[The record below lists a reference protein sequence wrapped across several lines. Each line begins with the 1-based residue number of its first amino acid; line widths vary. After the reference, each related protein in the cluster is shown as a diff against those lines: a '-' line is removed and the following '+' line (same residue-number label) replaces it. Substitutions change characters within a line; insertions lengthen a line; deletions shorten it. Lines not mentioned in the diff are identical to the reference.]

1 MFISSLDDVD
11 RFIRWIGIGRR
22 VPTAQSM
29 NQIQFRP
36 LARSAAVL
44 PETIAQKDVQVLN
57 RLGLHARPACN
68 FVRCA
73 RQFQSRIELHV
84 RGQTYSAQQV
94 IDVLLAG
101 LNLGTTFRIVARG
114 SDAEFAVETLS
125 LFLQHLKEIDAEEDA
140 GLRSN
145 PLQRFDLEDF

>member
-1 MFISSLDDVD
+1 
-11 RFIRWIGIGRR
+11 
-22 VPTAQSM
+22 M
-29 NQIQFRP
+29 NQTPFRS

-44 PETIAQKDVQVLN
+44 PEQVAQKDVQVLN

-84 RGQTYSAQQV
+84 RGQIYSAQQV

-101 LNLGTTFRIVARG
+101 LNLGTSFKIVARG
-114 SDAEFAVETLS
+114 PDAEFAVETLA
-125 LFLQHLKEIDAEEDA
+125 LFLQRLKELDAQEEA
-140 GLRSN
+140 GLRTN